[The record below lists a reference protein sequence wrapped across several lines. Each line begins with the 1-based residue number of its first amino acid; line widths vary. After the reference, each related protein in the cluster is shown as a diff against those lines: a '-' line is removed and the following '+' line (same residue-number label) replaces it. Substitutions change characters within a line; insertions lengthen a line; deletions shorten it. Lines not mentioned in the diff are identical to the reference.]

1 MKKVGNFIFI
11 FFLLLMCVATAF
23 ETISQLK
30 YADYSKICQSN
41 CSSG

>member
-11 FFLLLMCVATAF
+11 FFLLLMCAATAF

-30 YADYSKICQSN
+30 CRLQQDLSCLN
-41 CSSG
+41 